1 MARIEINDLTKRFGH
16 INAVDDIGLELE
28 KGQIIGLLGPNGSGK
43 TTLIKMMTGLLTPT
57 SGTITINGLEPG
69 VETKKAVA
77 YLPDRNA
84 LPDHMDTNK
93 LIALYADFFDDF
105 DSGSYAPGAKLPSV
119 RDLAMDAG
127 VNPNTMQRAL
137 AELER
142 RGLVF
147 SERTSGRFVTKEV
160 AVLRKLHEELARVY
174 FDEFA
179 AKLMKIGMSATEIS
193 ESIGKWISELPAQ
206 KAAE

>member
-1 MARIEINDLTKRFGH
+1 MEWNFKNGIPIYQQIVDEMTMRI
-16 INAVDDIGLELE
+16 A
-28 KGQIIGLLGPNGSGK
+28 
-43 TTLIKMMTGLLTPT
+43 
-57 SGTITINGLEPG
+57 
-69 VETKKAVA
+69 
-77 YLPDRNA
+77 
-84 LPDHMDTNK
+84 
-93 LIALYADFFDDF
+93 
-105 DSGSYAPGAKLPSV
+105 SGSYAPGAKLPSV